1 MRPTT
6 ESALLAMVIGG
17 GQRLLFRFSERGNEA
32 FFHGSVRVR
41 NPGMDITRKLYI
53 RHLAAMMT
61 RFARRLAMPSHLY
74 ARRQP
79 VTAVGG
85 WRAVD
90 VSLGERR

>member
-41 NPGMDITRKLYI
+41 NPGMDIARKLYI
-53 RHLAAMMT
+53 GHLTVLTIMRVLHVILIYSSM
-61 RFARRLAMPSHLY
+61 RLTIYLRS
-74 ARRQP
+74 
-79 VTAVGG
+79 
-85 WRAVD
+85 
-90 VSLGERR
+90 